1 MACRLNNEVV
11 PIYTVSDLAM
21 KGDVTSANEIDVRGV
36 TIWLNLKSQTAAK
49 VLR

>member
-11 PIYTVSDLAM
+11 PMYTFVSNI
-21 KGDVTSANEIDVRGV
+21 KRSVISANETNVRGV